1 MIINQKIEIKFDKES
16 SLILDSQSRMCSK
29 LYNILLE
36 NCKKEY
42 EETGQNKLLTGR
54 NLRDLVVDIKQEHAY
69 LYSVHSSPLKN
80 TAFRLKN
87 AYEKYFKSLKDK
99 TYDLG
104 YPKFHSNKK
113 KWFSLLYD
121 EPNKGIRIENKHIR
135 ISLGY
140 KLDEK
145 GTDEEP
151 NFAFWGMLIVAFLA
165 ISIFLIAYKSDDGS
179 PDD

>member
-80 TAFRLKN
+80 TAFRLKMRMKN
-87 AYEKYFKSLKDK
+87 IL
-99 TYDLG
+99 
-104 YPKFHSNKK
+104 
-113 KWFSLLYD
+113 
-121 EPNKGIRIENKHIR
+121 R
-135 ISLGY
+135 
-140 KLDEK
+140 
-145 GTDEEP
+145 
-151 NFAFWGMLIVAFLA
+151 V
-165 ISIFLIAYKSDDGS
+165 
-179 PDD
+179 